1 VIPGKF
7 SINFNGIRIGY
18 MVNLTMKINQTLLV
32 PYGVSQIAYKTEM
45 LPQSLGMN
53 RSPGILNRM
62 QSVDQNG

>member
-1 VIPGKF
+1 
-7 SINFNGIRIGY
+7 

-32 PYGVSQIAYKTEM
+32 PYGVSQIAYKTQM

-62 QSVDQNG
+62 QSVVQNG